1 MSIKFKKDVYEVDRA
16 FNVGRFLILAITPHL
31 CEFECPDEKQ
41 ALEYGKI
48 IKEKT
53 ECFCFETIIL
63 ATRTYLVPT
72 YSFSYT
78 TNENVEKTGTKKI
91 YNAEVMI
98 DGVIRSE
105 RWGTN
110 PVTMNQHYKILKEHC
125 EG

>member
-1 MSIKFKKDVYEVDRA
+1 MNNELK
-16 FNVGRFLILAITPHL
+16 
-31 CEFECPDEKQ
+31 KQ

-53 ECFCFETIIL
+53 ECFVFETIIL
-63 ATRTYLVPT
+63 TTRTYIVPT

-78 TNENVEKTGTKKI
+78 TYENVEKQGTKKI
-91 YNAEVMI
+91 YNIEVMI
-98 DGVIRSE
+98 DGEIRCE

-110 PVTMNQHYKILKEHC
+110 PVSMNQQYKLLKEHC

>member
-1 MSIKFKKDVYEVDRA
+1 MINELK
-16 FNVGRFLILAITPHL
+16 
-31 CEFECPDEKQ
+31 KQ

-63 ATRTYLVPT
+63 TTRTYLVPT

-78 TNENVEKTGTKKI
+78 TTKKI

-98 DGVIRSE
+98 DGVIRAE

-110 PVTMNQHYKILKEHC
+110 PVTMNQQYKILKEHC

>member
-1 MSIKFKKDVYEVDRA
+1 MNNELK
-16 FNVGRFLILAITPHL
+16 
-31 CEFECPDEKQ
+31 KQ

-63 ATRTYLVPT
+63 TTRTFVVPT

-78 TNENVEKTGTKKI
+78 THEKVEKTGTKKI
-91 YNAEVMI
+91 YNIAVMI

-105 RWGTN
+105 RWGDN
-110 PVTMNQHYKILKEHC
+110 SVTMNQQYKILKAHC

>member
-1 MSIKFKKDVYEVDRA
+1 MNNELK
-16 FNVGRFLILAITPHL
+16 
-31 CEFECPDEKQ
+31 KQ

-48 IKEKT
+48 IKEKI

-63 ATRTYLVPT
+63 TTRTYLVPT

-91 YNAEVMI
+91 YNVEVMI
-98 DGVIRSE
+98 DGVIRAE

-110 PVTMNQHYKILKEHC
+110 PVAMNQQYQILKEHC